1 MKKKHF
7 NAVFLFC
14 TLTISLFIAGCGGG
28 ASPARPTAVVQ
39 AERPAV
45 QTKQE
50 DKDFDAV
57 FGVAKYFSTKEY
69 EGDKRLYNSNDLV
82 IPEVLKE
89 PLEYLA
95 VSNIS
100 YAGLLMNEIKARHY
114 ATFENKL
121 YQRIFNFTSWY
132 DQKLAKKG
140 GYRESQLN
148 DVERENLKWLDVEEK
163 VLEEK
168 QTETKIAMERSKQAR
183 LETEKPPYKA
193 YCDADN
199 VNVRDLNWTFK
210 DWDVPVYKTTSY
222 TNYKVLGQLMRGNL
236 VEIVEVKGEWAR
248 VKKEGLNG
256 WTARI
261 YLSPAIKDLIASAI
275 VITNIGTYRK
285 GVYPDVDKSL
295 ESYKKN
301 EGNNKYKGYGKNNIT
316 IGADKEVKILNTKNE
331 EIIYKIKPDDM
342 IKMMKNSS
350 NEFNSSA
357 FERFYSYA
365 LSNKEENYQNG
376 FFISKTGDYVE
387 ITMGDPFFTA
397 DVTGDKVLHGIY
409 YKGKLMYTFIDRNY
423 MNSCNYY
430 LINDKIPS
438 EYVLITSKGL
448 IFKDGKIVKDL
459 KPVLK
464 GFSPAY
470 VSIPEENRVV
480 FYSDGNL
487 VCTDWDGRVVWNK
500 KVGVYDPSTQNEP
513 FSWIRFSKDEVYDC
527 IINFKNGYSFA
538 FPSSTIPADGW
549 SANLVKIDDRSVI
562 VQKIN
567 MGKILNQA
575 LILMNE
581 DNALLLKLS
590 TNDFNLR

>member
-14 TLTISLFIAGCGGG
+14 ILTTISLFIAGCGGG
-28 ASPARPTAVVQ
+28 ASPARPTAVMQ

-57 FGVAKYFSTKEY
+57 FEVAKYFSTKEY

-140 GYRESQLN
+140 EYRESQLN
-148 DVERENLKWLDVEEK
+148 DVERENLRWLDVEEK

-183 LETEKPPYKA
+183 LETEKPPYQA

-210 DWDVPVYKTTSY
+210 DWDVPVYKTGSY
-222 TNYKVLGQLMRGNL
+222 TNYRVLGQLMKGNL
-236 VEIVEVKGEWAR
+236 VEVLEVKGEWAR

-285 GVYPDVDKSL
+285 GEYPEIDKAL
-295 ESYKKN
+295 EGYKEKW
-301 EGNNKYKGYGKNNIT
+301 EGRQFEI
-316 IGADKEVKILNTKNE
+316 KETKN
-331 EIIYKIKPDDM
+331 D
-342 IKMMKNSS
+342 KNS
-350 NEFNSSA
+350 
-357 FERFYSYA
+357 
-365 LSNKEENYQNG
+365 KTIK
-376 FFISKTGDYVE
+376 ISKGKETILYN
-387 ITMGDPFFTA
+387 I
-397 DVTGDKVLHGIY
+397 DVRDMLRKA
-409 YKGKLMYTFIDRNY
+409 KGMNDENNY
-423 MNSCNYY
+423 
-430 LINDKIPS
+430 
-438 EYVLITSKGL
+438 
-448 IFKDGKIVKDL
+448 
-459 KPVLK
+459 
-464 GFSPAY
+464 
-470 VSIPEENRVV
+470 
-480 FYSDGNL
+480 
-487 VCTDWDGRVVWNK
+487 
-500 KVGVYDPSTQNEP
+500 
-513 FSWIRFSKDEVYDC
+513 
-527 IINFKNGYSFA
+527 NFMER
-538 FPSSTIPADGW
+538 
-549 SANLVKIDDRSVI
+549 LVKSGEYFD
-562 VQKIN
+562 
-567 MGKILNQA
+567 ILSLS
-575 LILMNE
+575 LIHI
-581 DNALLLKLS
+581 
-590 TNDFNLR
+590 